1 MRVNI
6 AENIGM
12 SVPGIL
18 AVLWFIKCYLF
29 RDNIK
34 GVWYISSL
42 VFHAIFALAWIALGI
57 AVWLYPGGHPPA
69 AALVACFAVFVT
81 LVASPISLILVIV
94 AGVKTRSWGTYADV
108 IITNLIVLGL
118 GIYAALYIR

>member
-1 MRVNI
+1 MRVNL
-6 AENIGM
+6 AELIGM

-18 AVLWFIKCYLF
+18 AVLWFLKCYLF

-42 VFHAIFALAWIALGI
+42 VFHAIFALAWIALAI
-57 AVWLYPGGHPPA
+57 TVWLFPGGHPPA
-69 AALVACFAVFVT
+69 AGMVAILAVLVT
-81 LVASPISLILVIV
+81 LVTSPVSLILAIV
-94 AGVKTRSWGTYADV
+94 AAVKARSVGPYVDV

>member
-1 MRVNI
+1 VRVNV

-18 AVLWFIKCYLF
+18 AVLWFVKCYLF

-34 GVWYISSL
+34 GVWFISSL
-42 VFHAIFALAWIALGI
+42 VFHAIFALAWIALAI
-57 AVWLYPGGHPPA
+57 TVWLYPGGHPPA
-69 AALVACFAVFVT
+69 AGMVAILAVLLT
-81 LVASPISLILVIV
+81 LVLVIV

>member
-1 MRVNI
+1 VRVNI

-69 AALVACFAVFVT
+69 AALVALFAVWVT

>member
-34 GVWYISSL
+34 GVWFISSL
-42 VFHAIFALAWIALGI
+42 VFHAIFALAWIALAI
-57 AVWLYPGGHPPA
+57 TVWLYPGGHPPA
-69 AALVACFAVFVT
+69 AGMVAILAVLLT
-81 LVASPISLILVIV
+81 LVASPISLVLVIV